1 MRRRAAASLMVIAVL
16 AFCLGPL
23 ASQIA
28 TSLRPAAA
36 TRGAANPFA
45 WSLDNYRGALEG
57 RYLGRSLVNSVVV
70 AGGTTLICLAIGSLA
85 SFALAKLPVR
95 GKNWMLGGALAISMF
110 PAIATVSPLYLVI
123 RALGLRD
130 NLGALVLTYTTFALP
145 LTLVILTR
153 FFREVPDA
161 IYEAAKVDGCA
172 PWQAWWHIGLPLSA
186 PGIASTGILV
196 FIFAYNEFLY
206 ALTFTSSPEKRTVP
220 VAISLFAS
228 DRIEPWGEISAAS
241 VMAAIPLVL
250 VTVLFQRRIVSAIT
264 QGAVKD

>member
-1 MRRRAAASLMVIAVL
+1 MRRRATAWLLVIAVL
-16 AFCLGPL
+16 GFCLGPL
-23 ASQIA
+23 AWQIV
-28 TSLRPAAA
+28 TSLRPPAAISG
-36 TRGAANPFA
+36 GADFSIG
-45 WSLDNYRGALEG
+45 SLDNYRGALHG
-57 RYLGRSLVNSVVV
+57 RHLLRSLVNSVGV
-70 AGGTTLICLAIGSLA
+70 AGGTTLLCLAVGSLA

-110 PAIATVSPLYLVI
+110 PPIATVSPLYLAI

-130 NLGALVLTYTTFALP
+130 NLVALVLSYAAFALP
-145 LTLVILTR
+145 LTLFILTR

-161 IYEAAKVDGCA
+161 IYEAARVDGCS
-172 PWQAWWHIGLPLSA
+172 PWQAWWRIGLPLSA

-206 ALTFTSSPEKRTVP
+206 ALTFTSSPERRTVP

-228 DRIEPWGEISAAS
+228 DRIEPWGEIAAAS
-241 VMAAIPLVL
+241 VIAAVPLVL
-250 VTVLFQRRIVSAIT
+250 VTVLFQRRIVTALT

>member
-23 ASQIA
+23 AWQIA

-196 FIFAYNEFLY
+196 FISR
-206 ALTFTSSPEKRTVP
+206 TTSFSTRSRSPLHRRSAP
-220 VAISLFAS
+220 CRWRSASLQAIESSRGARS
-228 DRIEPWGEISAAS
+228 R
-241 VMAAIPLVL
+241 PL
-250 VTVLFQRRIVSAIT
+250 R
-264 QGAVKD
+264 